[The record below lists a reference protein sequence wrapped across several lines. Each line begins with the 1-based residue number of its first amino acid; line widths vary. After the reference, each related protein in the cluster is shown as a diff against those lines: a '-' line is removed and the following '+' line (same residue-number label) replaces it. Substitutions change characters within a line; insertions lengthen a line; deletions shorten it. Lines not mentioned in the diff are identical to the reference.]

1 MKGIKRE
8 KGALKAAFK
17 TRNFKAGSMSLAVCA
32 VVVVIAVLVNMI
44 VSTLPSKWTDLDIS
58 GTDLYT
64 LGEYSKQIAREVDG
78 DVTIYHLTTE
88 SEKDTTLSTLLA
100 RYADLNSHIKVE
112 VRDPEISQIAS
123 QYTDDALSANSL
135 IFVSDKRSK
144 VVDYADI
151 YQYSEQAQMY
161 AYYGQSVSPDI
172 FDGEGQITS
181 ALNYVTTDVLP
192 KIYALTGHG
201 EYTLGTTV
209 QSAIAS
215 ENIELCELDLVMEKT
230 VPEDCACLLI
240 LGPNVDISDSERTA
254 ILTYLEGGGRL
265 LACAIPAMDQKAA
278 TPNFDKLLAAYGVE
292 TSDGFVVEGDTS
304 SYYQYPNYLVP
315 TLNSHEITDPLIEN
329 NYHVFMPL
337 VQSISAVKTIRSTL
351 EVTSLMTTS
360 DSAFSR
366 TDLTNNSAEKAEG
379 DTDGPFDV
387 AFAVTEQVKDGETR
401 AVILGTPYFLDDN
414 FILYAGNSNL
424 LLNSLKW
431 MCDLEENISV
441 VESKALSGG
450 GSLEMTDSGTSLWS
464 FGITVIL
471 PLVLIIVGI
480 VIFVRRKKR

>member
-1 MKGIKRE
+1 MKGSKRE
-8 KGALKAAFK
+8 KGSLKAAFT

-32 VVVVIAVLVNMI
+32 VVIVIAVLVNMI
-44 VSTLPSKWTDLDIS
+44 VSTLPSKITELDIS

-64 LGEYSKQIAREVDG
+64 LGAYSKQIARDVDS

-88 SEKDTTLSTLLA
+88 SQRDTTLSTLLE
-100 RYADLNSHIKVE
+100 RYEDLNSHIKVE

-123 QYTDDALSANSL
+123 QYTNDALSANSL

-151 YQYSEQAQMY
+151 YQYSEEAQMY

-201 EYTLGTTV
+201 EYEMGTTV
-209 QSAIAS
+209 QSAVAG
-215 ENIELCELDLVMEKT
+215 ENIELCELDLVMEKA

-240 LGPNVDISDSERTA
+240 MGPSVDISESESSAVTA
-254 ILTYLEGGGRL
+254 YLENGGNL
-265 LACAIPAMDQKAA
+265 LACAIPVMDQENE
-278 TPNFDKLLAAYGVE
+278 TPNFNALLAAYGVE
-292 TSDGFVVEGDTS
+292 TSKGFVVEGDAS
-304 SYYQYPNYLVP
+304 AYYQYPNYLVP
-315 TLNSHEITDPLIEN
+315 TLNSHEITDPLIES

-337 VQSISAVKTIRSTL
+337 VQSISAADSYRSTL
-351 EVTSLMTTS
+351 QLTPLMTTS

-366 TDLTNNSAEKAEG
+366 SDVTNNSAEKSAG

-387 AFAVTEQVKDGETR
+387 AFAVTEQVKNGETR
-401 AVILGTPYFLDDN
+401 AVIFGTPYFLDEA
-414 FILYAGNSNL
+414 FAGYAGNRNL
-424 LLNSLKW
+424 LLNALKW

-441 VESKALSGG
+441 VETKALSGG
-450 GSLEMTDSGTSLWS
+450 GSLEITDAGTSLWS
-464 FGITVIL
+464 FGITVVL
-471 PLVLIIVGI
+471 PLAAVVAGI